1 MTRPSNRTLALDAAF
16 RLVGRDGLRA
26 LTYEALAAET
36 GLTKGGLL
44 YHFPSREALVAAMH
58 ERLEQR
64 WDADLAGFVDGEP
77 AQATPS
83 QRLAAYVRSTA
94 TTPTRAELLL
104 LLESADDPALVGAWG
119 RVLAA
124 WAPPVPAV
132 GARESEGARESDGA
146 GESEGELDA
155 FLARLAADGLWMFE
169 ALTDEPL
176 PDAVRERAVERI
188 IELGTRTERD

>member
-1 MTRPSNRTLALDAAF
+1 MRSRSRTVILDAAF

-26 LTYEALAAET
+26 LTYESLATET

-44 YHFPSREALVAAMH
+44 YHFPSREDLIAAMH
-58 ERLEQR
+58 ARLEQR
-64 WDADLAGFVDGEP
+64 WDADLAGYVDGDP
-77 AQATPS
+77 AHATS
-83 QRLAAYVRSTA
+83 AQRLAAYVRSTA

-104 LLESADDPALVGAWG
+104 LLESADVPDLVGAWG

-124 WAPPVPAV
+124 WAPPVPDADDAPGV
-132 GARESEGARESDGA
+132 
-146 GESEGELDA
+146 DA

-176 PDAVRERAVERI
+176 PDDVRERAVERI
-188 IELGTRTERD
+188 IAMGVRPSED